1 MLMYNLK
8 LLNLAALVQPFAT
21 YHLERLR
28 HPTTVNKS
36 GSTKS
41 KNAMDFEKLDK
52 YRVFHPN

>member
-28 HPTTVNKS
+28 HPTKFNKS
-36 GSTKS
+36 GSKS